1 MRVVAP
7 LALLLAV
14 PLLAGC
20 LVLEEDLDG
29 DGDKDVSVTVRHS
42 DTASPSPSPH
52 PAPYP
57 LAAYGE
63 PWHYTEDPR
72 HPGLGLVA
80 MVGQNGRFSF
90 ANATAGN
97 DGEDTVWVHK
107 SCFAPFTFKVR
118 DATGAT
124 VTIDDPRIAWYA
136 GACAPSQT
144 AAFPPGDRLAQ
155 GRGWDGR
162 MWVDRNG
169 TWTQVPAPAGDY
181 AWRIVFEA
189 FDGPGREG
197 RTVLLLDIPFRLP
210 SQEEVDAANE
220 PDAMRAAYWPA
231 GGRVVGS
238 EGITY
243 AANLTQTIDGWT
255 SFHYLINDGPE
266 RWVDVDCVGRF
277 VRATVLRDG
286 AIVDDGAPP
295 ECHGAT
301 DVRIAA
307 GFEGHGSTVWDGML
321 PTGDGARVPAPPGRY
336 EWHLAFTVVDGQDPA
351 GPSKGHVIGF
361 DIVIP

>member
-97 DGEDTVWVHK
+97 DGEDTVWVRTGCE
-107 SCFAPFTFKVR
+107 SPWTFKVL
-118 DATGAT
+118 DARGDT
-124 VTIDDPRIAWYA
+124 VAIEDPRTGGCNGYRYDPF
-136 GACAPSQT
+136 GPT
-144 AAFPPGDRLAQ
+144 ARDTQ
-155 GRGWDGR
+155 GRPWDGR
-162 MWVDRNG
+162 MWVEHNG
-169 TWTQVPAPAGDY
+169 TWAAVPAPAGEY
-181 AWRIVFEA
+181 AWRIVFQA
-189 FDGPGREG
+189 QDGPGYG
-197 RTVLLLDIPFRLP
+197 HTSSVLILDIPFTLP
-210 SQEEVDAANE
+210 ATDDAPGE
-220 PDAMRAAYWPA
+220 RRAASSPNATLDGLLTSTDDGWRLEVTATNPGPHDQTLMQSCPGWLFIRIRDLSTGKDVQTSPGVACAGVWHPYSWPA
-231 GGRVVGS
+231 GSSRSQVLVWNGTSYDEPSRTYSRVSPGLYQWALSIVAMDEGGGS
-238 EGITY
+238 GWRQTLAIGY
-243 AANLTQTIDGWT
+243 DLT
-255 SFHYLINDGPE
+255 
-266 RWVDVDCVGRF
+266 VD
-277 VRATVLRDG
+277 
-286 AIVDDGAPP
+286 
-295 ECHGAT
+295 
-301 DVRIAA
+301 
-307 GFEGHGSTVWDGML
+307 
-321 PTGDGARVPAPPGRY
+321 
-336 EWHLAFTVVDGQDPA
+336 
-351 GPSKGHVIGF
+351 
-361 DIVIP
+361 